1 MITVLL
7 IVIYIAFIG
16 LGVPDSLFGT
26 AWPAVYEEFGLPLAS
41 GSFVTVIMSAGTVTS
56 SMLSARLL
64 RRFGTGRVT
73 LVSTLLTA
81 IAILGMSRTGSFWFM
96 CLCALPLGLGAGAID
111 TGLNN
116 YVSLHYSAAQMSF
129 LHCFYGIGITVS
141 PMLIARAMNG
151 DSGWRGGY
159 AMAFWIQIAI
169 VLILLVSLSLWKK
182 ESNEETDESTLVMSL
197 REIASTPGVRLMWI
211 MFFASV
217 TIEMSCGG
225 WACTYLVESKGIS
238 AENGARLILF
248 YFLGIAIGRFLSGLL
263 AMKLSCHTIIKC
275 GMVVLGCGIVML
287 LLIPSTNMAVASLF
301 LIALGNSPMFPNFTY
316 LTPMCFGKEKS
327 ASIMGTQF
335 AVSNIAYM
343 AMPVVC
349 SLLGQVLGMWIFP
362 WFILLAFIVLLISTL
377 ILFVQ
382 MQRSWI

>member
-1 MITVLL
+1 MVTLLL

-41 GSFVTVIMSAGTVTS
+41 GSFITVIMSVGTIAS

-64 RRFGTGRVT
+64 RRIGTGTVT
-73 LVSTLLTA
+73 LISTLLTA
-81 IAILGMSRTGSFWFM
+81 IAIIGMSHTGSFLFM

-116 YVSLHYSAAQMSF
+116 YVSLHYSASQMSF

-141 PMLIARAMNG
+141 PFLISKAMNDG
-151 DSGWRGGY
+151 GGWRSGY
-159 AMAFWIQIAI
+159 TMAFWIQIAI
-169 VLILLVSLSLWKK
+169 ALILLISLPLWKRD
-182 ESNEETDESTLVMSL
+182 SDEGSDENTRVMSL
-197 REIASTPGVRLMWI
+197 KEIASTPGVKLMWA

-225 WACTYLVESKGIS
+225 WACTYLVESKGLS
-238 AENGARLILF
+238 AETGAGLILY
-248 YFLGIAIGRFLSGLL
+248 YFLGIAVGRFLSGLL
-263 AMKLSCHTIIKC
+263 ATKLSCRTIISF

-287 LLIPSTNMAVASLF
+287 TFAPSAGLAVAALF

-316 LTPMCFGKEKS
+316 LTPTRFGKEKS

-343 AMPVVC
+343 AMPVIC
-349 SLLGQVLGMWIFP
+349 SLLGQALGMWVFT
-362 WFILLAFIVLLISTL
+362 WFLLLAFAVLLAATVRFKL
-377 ILFVQ
+377 
-382 MQRSWI
+382 

>member
-1 MITVLL
+1 MVTILL

-26 AWPAVYEEFGLPLAS
+26 AWPAVYEEFGLPIAS

-81 IAILGMSRTGSFWFM
+81 IAILGMYRTGSFRFM

-116 YVSLHYSAAQMSF
+116 YVSLHYSASQMCF

-141 PMLIARAMNG
+141 PLLIARAMSG
-151 DSGWRGGY
+151 DGGWRGGY

-169 VLILLVSLSLWKK
+169 ALVLLVSLPLWKK
-182 ESNEETDESTLVMSL
+182 ESDAGSDAGTLVMSL
-197 REIASTPGVRLMWI
+197 REIASTPGVRLMWA

-238 AENGARLILF
+238 AENGARLVLF
-248 YFLGIAIGRFLSGLL
+248 YFLGIAVGRFLSGLL
-263 AMKLSCHTIIKC
+263 AMKLSCRTIIRY

-287 LLIPSTNMAVASLF
+287 LLAPSAQMAVAALF
-301 LIALGNSPMFPNFTY
+301 LTALGNSPMFPNFTY

-343 AMPVVC
+343 VMPVVC

-362 WFILLAFIVLLISTL
+362 WFILLAFIVLLAATL
-377 ILFVQ
+377 ILFVKI
-382 MQRSWI
+382 RKAWI